1 MARKKERLEIEIA
14 RRRVP
19 LTKIL
24 HGREFSDVIAELK
37 KFRTQFAEQ
46 EILYKAKVY
55 FSFSYGEAMVF
66 VRRPETDNEYA
77 KRQEEERL
85 LEEAKAERKR
95 IRELKA
101 QQKAEANR
109 IKEEAEA
116 QKRRL
121 EEIEMVKRAARKLG
135 LSAEDLVDM

>member
-55 FSFSYGEAMVF
+55 FSFSHSEAMVF

>member
-1 MARKKERLEIEIA
+1 MARKKERLEVEIA
-14 RRRVP
+14 RKRVP

-24 HGREFSDVIAELK
+24 HGREISDVIAELK

-55 FSFSYGEAMVF
+55 FAFSHGEAMVY

-121 EEIEMVKRAARKLG
+121 EEIEMVKRTARKLG